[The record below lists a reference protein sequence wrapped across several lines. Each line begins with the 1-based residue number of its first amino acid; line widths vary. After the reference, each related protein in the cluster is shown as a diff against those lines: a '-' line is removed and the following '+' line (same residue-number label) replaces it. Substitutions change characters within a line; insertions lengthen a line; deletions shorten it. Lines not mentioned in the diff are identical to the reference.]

1 MHYSTDAVAV
11 LVRVCTFFIYI
22 YLCVWCVCVYVRVR
36 MRLCSLACASASSV
50 KINARKAAFFQ
61 PNHLTPIRASVVIP
75 GIVLLDPSPM
85 EDLPLIP

>member
-11 LVRVCTFFIYI
+11 RARVCVHIYI
-22 YLCVWCVCVYVRVR
+22 FVCVYVRVR

-85 EDLPLIP
+85 EDLSLIP